1 MDSRF
6 LSRLRDFDVYPK
18 TIQDYQVKTLAG
30 AAVSIIGI
38 IVMVVLFLGELSLYL
53 SVTTAHEL
61 SVDTSRGE
69 KLRINLDVTFP
80 RMPCSIISLDTM
92 DISGEQHLDVT
103 HEVYKQRLDE
113 FGVAIADK
121 KLEEDIHSN
130 KTMIRKVMDGDVKEG
145 GNVSASTPTHVQAQP
160 ECGSC
165 YGAEDQPGDCCNTC
179 DEVRD
184 AYRRRGWAFFNMEN
198 IRQCK
203 DEGAR
208 LKEQESKNE
217 GCRVTGSLEVNKVA
231 GNFHFA
237 PGKTF
242 QNIGFQLQDLLNFQ
256 RNVVQHNVSHT
267 INHLSFGKKFPGR
280 INPLDGVSR
289 STEFKSGMYQY
300 FIKVVPTK
308 YAYLNNTVIDTN
320 QFSSTEHFRKI
331 EGLQRGLPGVF
342 FFYDLSPIMVT
353 FAERSNSFLELLT
366 VRTGDFLTQP
376 PRDSL
381 HAPR

>member
-1 MDSRF
+1 MDGRF
-6 LSRLRDFDVYPK
+6 FSRLRDFDVYPK

-30 AAVSIIGI
+30 AAISICGI
-38 IVMVVLFLGELSLYL
+38 IVMTVLFLGELSLYL
-53 SVTTAHEL
+53 TTTTVHEL

-69 KLRINLDVTFP
+69 KLRINFDISFP

-113 FGVAIADK
+113 YGSAIADK
-121 KLEEDIHSN
+121 KLEQDIHSN
-130 KTMIRKVMDGDVKEG
+130 KTMIRKVLDGDVKEADE
-145 GNVSASTPTHVQAQP
+145 GNVSLPAAPTQKL

-179 DEVRD
+179 DDVRD
-184 AYRRRGWAFFNMEN
+184 AYRRRGWAFFNMDN
-198 IRQCK
+198 IQQCK

-242 QNIGFQLQDLLNFQ
+242 QSIGFQLHDLLNFQ
-256 RNVVQHNVSHT
+256 RNIAEHNVSHN

-308 YAYLNNTVIDTN
+308 YAYLNKTVIDTN

-353 FAERSNSFLELLT
+353 FAERSNSFLELIT
-366 VRTGDFLTQP
+366 VRFVTMMSSS
-376 PRDSL
+376 R
-381 HAPR
+381 AVVR